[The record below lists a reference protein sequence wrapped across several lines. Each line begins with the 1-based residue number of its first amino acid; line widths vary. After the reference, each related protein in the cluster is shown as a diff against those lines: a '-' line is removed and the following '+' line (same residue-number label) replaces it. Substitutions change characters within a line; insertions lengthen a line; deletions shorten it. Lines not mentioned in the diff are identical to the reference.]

1 MSTTDKQLIETTL
14 ATVERVSPELVE
26 IRFKANVKL
35 DPLGIM
41 EVMEAKLSLA
51 DDHSVDVLAVLFPGT
66 DIVLDMLY
74 MDHKPNNGSGNRR
87 RLAFAAQNRMNK
99 KLAEVYFRYYPIT
112 YETQVF
118 IDEDDARA
126 WLLAS

>member
-1 MSTTDKQLIETTL
+1 MNTTDKQLIETTQ
-14 ATVERVSPELVE
+14 ATVERVSRELVE

-35 DPLGIM
+35 DHVGII
-41 EVMEAKLSLA
+41 EVMEAKRSLA
-51 DDHSVDVLAVLFPGT
+51 DEHSVDVLAVLFPGT
-66 DIVLDMLY
+66 DIQLNMLY
-74 MDHKPNNGSGNRR
+74 TDHVPKSGSGSSR

-112 YETQVF
+112 YDTQVF
-118 IDEDDARA
+118 VDEVEARA